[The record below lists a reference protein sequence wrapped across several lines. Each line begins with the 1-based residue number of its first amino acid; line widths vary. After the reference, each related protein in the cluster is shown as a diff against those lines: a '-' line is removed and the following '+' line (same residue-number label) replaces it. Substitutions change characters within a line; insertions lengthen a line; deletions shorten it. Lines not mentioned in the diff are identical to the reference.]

1 MASGVA
7 AGWRAARI
15 ALESGRDG
23 VCISSATGEAGR
35 PAASASPADQ
45 LTQLADLRERGV
57 ITTKEFSRAKD
68 KVLP

>member
-1 MASGVA
+1 VA

-57 ITTKEFSRAKD
+57 ITTEEFSRAKD